1 MGMGT
6 SMTNQNLKE
15 IMERMTRMFQAK
27 LKENSSDKIV
37 SVSKTSQVIQRIELL
52 FNNIKLERTRNYL
65 NSSRMALSNLQVK
78 RLKKYVTGEYI
89 EPENKESAEWKM
101 CSNTNSLI
109 VSWLLSFV
117 SPNIARMV
125 ESVSS
130 AAQVWKVLIGMY
142 FEAGSVMMIEVAEK
156 IDATI

>member
-89 EPENKESAEWKM
+89 EPEK
-101 CSNTNSLI
+101 
-109 VSWLLSFV
+109 
-117 SPNIARMV
+117 
-125 ESVSS
+125 
-130 AAQVWKVLIGMY
+130 
-142 FEAGSVMMIEVAEK
+142 
-156 IDATI
+156 